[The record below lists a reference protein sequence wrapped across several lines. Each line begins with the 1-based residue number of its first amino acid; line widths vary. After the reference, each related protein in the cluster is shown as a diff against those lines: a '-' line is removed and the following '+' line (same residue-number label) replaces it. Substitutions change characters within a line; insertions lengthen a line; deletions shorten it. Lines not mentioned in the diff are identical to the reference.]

1 MSAAKSRSILDL
13 AQGLKSS
20 KSKSSHDGFLWPR
33 KPCAL
38 LKYLT
43 DDANTIGSICDNL
56 FTISFSLTKLF
67 VT

>member
-43 DDANTIGSICDNL
+43 DDANTISSTCD
-56 FTISFSLTKLF
+56 
-67 VT
+67 